1 MSETTVRLHAHV
13 YGRVQGVNFRYYTQ
27 MEANRL
33 GIVGWVTNR
42 LDRSVEIV
50 AEGEKKALQQL
61 LNFLHQGPPS
71 ARVERIEHTWA
82 KATGEF
88 KVFRVRFS

>member
-1 MSETTVRLHAHV
+1 MSETTTRLHAQI

-27 MEANRL
+27 VEANRL

-42 LDRSVEIV
+42 PDRSVEVV
-50 AEGEKKALQQL
+50 AEGKKEDVEKL

-71 ARVERIEHTWA
+71 ARVERVEHTWA
-82 KATGEF
+82 EATGAF
-88 KVFRVRFS
+88 KNFRVKY